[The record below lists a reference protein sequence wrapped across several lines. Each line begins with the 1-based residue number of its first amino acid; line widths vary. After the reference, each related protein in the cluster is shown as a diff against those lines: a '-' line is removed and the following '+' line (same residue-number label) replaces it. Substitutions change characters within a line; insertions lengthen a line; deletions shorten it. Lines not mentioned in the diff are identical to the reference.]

1 MRSDGLSGRDGT
13 CARSTSGSKTRRPI
27 RCWCALAVLFCVGTP
42 AWATWSIV
50 LVDVETK
57 EIAVGSATCLTG
69 FDLRQNLPVVLV
81 EVGAAVAQSAVD
93 GNAVNRIRMHD
104 QLLLGTA
111 PDDILALLAQLDP
124 AHQTRQYGIVDV
136 LGRAAT
142 FTGSEDGQHASGVI
156 GQTGSIVYAI
166 QGNVLTGPPV
176 VLSAEDAVINT
187 PGDLPDKLM
196 AAMQAARSFGGDG
209 RCSCTVLNPTVC
221 GSPPDSFEKAAHISF
236 MIDARA
242 GDTDGVCNATLGCAT
257 GDYFMNF
264 NVANQTAEDE
274 DPVFQAQ
281 ALFDQWRLDNVGQPD
296 AVHST
301 VVMDRPWIRA
311 DGQETVEML
320 VSIKDW
326 QDQPTTETVFPFPV
340 HNAESDGRT
349 FPGPFEDLGNGVFRF
364 TFGFASEPGVDVFD
378 VRADGGLRPIIVL
391 PRPTLLVVAMEDV
404 DADGE
409 VDLADYQLLRACATG
424 PDQPTT
430 PDCLDRDSDR
440 NGHVDLND
448 YARLQNAFTNELC
461 VSLEITAQPERLNL
475 CLGQT
480 GQVSVGFNTDPDAS
494 VQWFRDGVAIPDAT
508 DAVYT
513 IQSAAVADE
522 GYYAVR
528 LTNTCGSVTSESAAV
543 RVFESCGP

>member
-1 MRSDGLSGRDGT
+1 MRSYVCSVVASVRTNLAGGR
-13 CARSTSGSKTRRPI
+13 RTRRPLGF
-27 RCWCALAVLFCVGTP
+27 WCGVVVLLCMGAP

-50 LVDVETK
+50 LVDTETK

-81 EVGAAVAQSAVD
+81 EVGAGVAQSAVD
-93 GNAVNRIRMHD
+93 GNAVNRIRIHD
-104 QLLLGTA
+104 QLLLGTD

-142 FTGSEDGQHASGVI
+142 FTGTEDGPHASGVI
-156 GQTGSIVYAI
+156 GQTGTIVYSI

-176 VLSAEDAVINT
+176 VLSAEAAVINT

-242 GDTDGVCNATLGCAT
+242 GDIDGVCNAGLGCAT

-281 ALFDQWRLDNVGQPD
+281 ALFDQWRLDNIGLPD

-326 QDQPTTETVFPFPV
+326 QDQPTAESGFPFPL
-340 HNAESDGRT
+340 HNAASDGRT
-349 FPGPFEDLGNGVFRF
+349 GPGPFQDLGNGVFSF
-364 TFGFASEPGVDVFD
+364 TFGFATEPGIDVFD
-378 VRADGGLRPIIVL
+378 VVASGAFRSVTVL

-409 VDLADYQLLRACATG
+409 VDLADYQLLQACATG
-424 PDQPTT
+424 PDQPAT
-430 PDCLDRDSDR
+430 PACLDRDSDR
-440 NGHVDLND
+440 NGHVDLDD
-448 YARLQNAFTNELC
+448 YARLQNAFTNQLC
-461 VSLEITAQPERLNL
+461 VRLEITEQPQRLNL

-480 GQVSVGFNTDPDAS
+480 GQVSVAFNTDPDAS
-494 VQWFRDGVAIPDAT
+494 FQWFRDAVAIPGAT

-513 IQSAAVADE
+513 IQSAALADE
-522 GYYAVR
+522 GYYSVR
-528 LTNTCGSVTSESAAV
+528 LTNTCGSVTSEPVAV